1 MDELLRPPTKTDNT
15 ILVERLAKCLLSVA
29 ICLPNSLDSKIQTV
43 MSTPP
48 PQTEEPESKLRYTIT
63 GFVCLAPL
71 QLGMER
77 HRSSSLAICIANAY
91 QTRGYGGEAVNWA
104 LDWGFRHANLHRMA
118 LAPHLRTAQLKRM
131 LAVINGNPVQ
141 DSPQARPVRNV
152 YLYCDAR
159 PAMPADCA

>member
-1 MDELLRPPTKTDNT
+1 MLFLRSTALSMDELLRPPTKTDNT

-118 LAPHLRTAQLKRM
+118 LAPHLRSESGLAPGIQLTY
-131 LAVINGNPVQ
+131 ASSQSQ
-141 DSPQARPVRNV
+141 DSSQP
-152 YLYCDAR
+152 
-159 PAMPADCA
+159 